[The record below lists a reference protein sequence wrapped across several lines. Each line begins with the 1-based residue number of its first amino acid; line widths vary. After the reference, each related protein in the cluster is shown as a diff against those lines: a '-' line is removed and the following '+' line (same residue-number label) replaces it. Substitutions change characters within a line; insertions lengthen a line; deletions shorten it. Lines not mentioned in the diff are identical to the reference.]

1 MTALVTGASGGLGR
15 VVALVLA
22 EHGHDVGVHYRGDAD
37 GAAGAVAD
45 VESAGR
51 RGVALHADLDVA
63 DAAELDAACDDLL
76 ERCTTAVGAPGV
88 VVLNA
93 FPQDHLAWDDL
104 DTAAW
109 DAFHRAGLRPTTALL
124 HRAAARLGPGGVVV
138 VVGSIEGLRP
148 TPTHTAYA
156 VAKAALHHL
165 AAAAASELGSRGIR
179 VVAVA
184 PGLVDA
190 GGAGAGVAGG
200 GRALAHG
207 VGPGPAGDSQGG
219 GGDDRLPRLTRR
231 IRYHR
236 HHRHHRRGLVGRR
249 RLVSLASPVV
259 CFSSR
264 RPPSEVTTRQRHSV
278 GRSYGS
284 SQALTSPRLTRSP
297 RRTFMKSTRYLVV
310 VPAALALALAG
321 CGGSTGNSDTPA
333 ATGSSAAGAPADD
346 SNCADE
352 AVYCVGLVTDT
363 GKVDDKSFNQA
374 AHEGAKV
381 RPPRP
386 RASTSTSRPRTPRTT
401 RPTSRS
407 SPTRSTN
414 DRHGRLPHD

>member
-1 MTALVTGASGGLGR
+1 MVPPPRSPTSSR
-15 VVALVLA
+15 P
-22 EHGHDVGVHYRGDAD
+22 DA
-37 GAAGAVAD
+37 GP
-45 VESAGR
+45 S
-51 RGVALHADLDVA
+51 ALHADLDVA

-76 ERCTTAVGAPGV
+76 DRCTTAVGAPDV

-148 TPTHTAYA
+148 TPTHTTYA

-184 PGLVDA
+184 PGLVERA
-190 GGAGAGVAGG
+190 GLEQAWPEGVE
-200 GRALAHG
+200 RWRTG

-236 HHRHHRRGLVGRR
+236 HHRHHRRRAGRPAPVGE
-249 RLVSLASPVV
+249 
-259 CFSSR
+259 SR
-264 RPPSEVTTRQRHSV
+264 QSCGVLLVTT
-278 GRSYGS
+278 
-284 SQALTSPRLTRSP
+284 
-297 RRTFMKSTRYLVV
+297 
-310 VPAALALALAG
+310 
-321 CGGSTGNSDTPA
+321 
-333 ATGSSAAGAPADD
+333 
-346 SNCADE
+346 
-352 AVYCVGLVTDT
+352 
-363 GKVDDKSFNQA
+363 
-374 AHEGAKV
+374 
-381 RPPRP
+381 PP
-386 RASTSTSRPRTPRTT
+386 
-401 RPTSRS
+401 
-407 SPTRSTN
+407 
-414 DRHGRLPHD
+414 